1 MRWSE
6 GYHVRRERRVVGR
19 CGRCAR
25 TMDGSEG
32 FALVKDIRKEEGD
45 EAKDDQDDSNGG
57 GIR

>member
-1 MRWSE
+1 MDGLDRDGS
-6 GYHVRRERRVVGR
+6 GGVGVVGR
-19 CGRCAR
+19 GGRCAR

>member
-1 MRWSE
+1 MERGLPRAE
-6 GYHVRRERRVVGR
+6 GTEG
-19 CGRCAR
+19 CGSGWQVC
-25 TMDGSEG
+25 MYDGSEG

>member
-6 GYHVRRERRVVGR
+6 GYQRAEGTEG
-19 CGRCAR
+19 CGSGWQVC
-25 TMDGSEG
+25 TYDGSEG